1 MEFKMLRVIEC
12 PALRGD
18 IRTLAACEK
27 CEHHG
32 GIREV
37 RPAGQLKTPEMSE
50 GLPASYQ
57 VLCRIPKGIMVKGF
71 PVEHSVETELAEAA
85 RGAASDIRHEG

>member
-1 MEFKMLRVIEC
+1 MI
-12 PALRGD
+12 RGD

-32 GIREV
+32 GIREI
-37 RPAGQLKTPEMSE
+37 RPAGQLKTPEMPE

-71 PVEHSVETELAEAA
+71 PVEQSVGEELAAAAAEAI
-85 RGAASDIRHEG
+85 SDIRHER